1 MQIRETFS
9 NNNNFG
15 VGGEGV
21 GYCKRGG
28 YPYLYTDLKSFK
40 IKGLRL
46 G

>member
-1 MQIRETFS
+1 MHNRETFS

-28 YPYLYTDLKSFK
+28 YPDLYTDLKSFK

>member
-28 YPYLYTDLKSFK
+28 YPVPCPSLDPFIYKGF
-40 IKGLRL
+40 GLR
-46 G
+46 